1 MSNLPI
7 SKCLMWLGS
16 LALGLLVVLGLEPSI
31 ALAAVDHAADS
42 TAHTFT
48 SKVAGDG
55 GAGKGAAF
63 VFWIFALC
71 SIGGAIFVITRRNM
85 VTAVMG
91 MVGTFFAIAGLYLM
105 LYASFLA
112 VMQVLV
118 YAGAIMV
125 LFVFVIMILNRPEDE
140 PWAVHGL
147 LGKGVAALGLLYLF
161 KRLAGILWQVKDTHP
176 LILVKDKLDVE
187 VVLNHSDP
195 ELLKDL
201 GVASI
206 KGLKHADV
214 CQSVFAV
221 CRDNVLNHTVADT
234 VKNAYEFGSIEGVGY
249 TLFSKYLFPFE
260 AVSIVLLVAVVGA
273 IAIARPD
280 PNEPDVEEGEAA
292 KEAS

>member
-7 SKCLMWLGS
+7 SRKCLMWLGA
-16 LALGLLVVLGLEPSI
+16 LALGLLVVFGLEPSV
-31 ALAAVDHAADS
+31 ALAAAEHAADS

-63 VFWIFALC
+63 AFWSFALC
-71 SIGGAIFVITRRNM
+71 AVGGSLFVITRRNM

-125 LFVFVIMILNRPEDE
+125 LFVFVIMILNRPVDE
-140 PWAVHGL
+140 PWAVQGI
-147 LGKGVAALGLLYLF
+147 LGKAIAALGVLYLF
-161 KRLAGILWQVKDTHP
+161 KRLAGILWQVKDTHA
-176 LILVKDKLDVE
+176 LVLAKDKLDVE

-201 GVASI
+201 GVLSI
-206 KGLKHADV
+206 RGLKHADV
-214 CQSVFAV
+214 CKSLFAV
-221 CRDNVLNHTVADT
+221 CRDNTLNHTVADT
-234 VKNAYEFGSIEGVGY
+234 VKNAYEFGSVEGVGY

-280 PNEPDVEEGEAA
+280 KNEPEGEAA